1 MSFSDSSSPRQGH
14 QAASGDPK
22 KPSYPEVIPA
32 LASDFAGA
40 SPDKPLGG
48 DKSEIGGRKGPDP
61 TRYGD
66 WEIGGKCV
74 DF

>member
-1 MSFSDSSSPRQGH
+1 MSND
-14 QAASGDPK
+14 
-22 KPSYPEVIPA
+22 V
-32 LASDFAGA
+32 
-40 SPDKPLGG
+40 LGG
-48 DKSEIGGRKGPDP
+48 DKHPENPASVDANDAKSSADSKKTDSKESEAKEYGGGKGPNP